1 MSKIK
6 VFLDS
11 SAVIAGVISSTG
23 AARVLLVMSENGQI
37 ETFISEQ
44 VIAESERSIARKV
57 PQALPEFRQTIKDA
71 RLRIVHNP
79 TQREIEENLSLIAD
93 PDDVPILLAAIKA
106 NVDYFATH
114 NRKHFLDDPKVAEKS
129 GIKIGTPGDV
139 LAWIRETYNDLENH

>member
-11 SAVIAGVISSTG
+11 SAVIAGIISSAG

-37 ETFISEQ
+37 ESFISEQ
-44 VIAESERSIARKV
+44 VITESERTIAKKV
-57 PQALPEFRQTIKDA
+57 PSALPEFRQTLKDA
-71 RLRIVHNP
+71 ELKIVKNP
-79 TQREIEENLSLIAD
+79 TQKEIEENLYLIAD
-93 PDDVPILLAAIKA
+93 KDDVPILLSAMKA
-106 NVDYFATH
+106 HVDYLATH

-139 LAWIRETYNDLENH
+139 LAWIRENIKSE